1 MLSRPNT
8 ALSQIHMQIMWSRL
22 IAVVEEQAQT
32 LVRTAFSTTVR
43 EAGDLSAGV
52 FDKEG
57 NMLAQAVTGTPG
69 HVNSMAAAVK
79 HFLDAF
85 PLKTMRPG
93 DHYITNDPWLTCG
106 HLHDLTVVS
115 PTFLNGE
122 PLGLFASTVHVVD
135 IGGLGMG
142 PDGRQVFEEGLSI
155 PLMALAREGRMN
167 EDLLRV
173 IRANVREPLQVEGD
187 VYALAAC
194 NDEGS
199 RRLVEMMEEFG
210 IANLD
215 RLGEHIIETSRQATI
230 EAIGRLKRGS
240 YRNSLTMDG
249 YDRPLTLAAEMTI
262 GEDGIHVDYA
272 GTSPASAFG
281 INVVL
286 NYTTAYTA
294 FGVKCL
300 VAPEV
305 PNNAGSL
312 VPITVSAPEGCLLN
326 VNRPR
331 AVAARH
337 TVGHMLPDVVFGCL
351 HQVMAGGVP
360 AEGASS
366 LWIPQIYGG
375 ADVLDELG
383 AEDGHE
389 RPDIKPFS
397 TAIFHCGGA
406 GARPGKDGL
415 DVTAFPSGVRT
426 IPVEATEF
434 GGAGDLPP
442 ARVPRRLGRHRA
454 LPRRARPD
462 HRIGRQRRHA
472 DRDAVQFRTH
482 QQPGPRPRRRRRGC
496 ARPRHPRLRPP
507 DRSER
512 PAERS
517 RRRLYPA
524 RTAGRR
530 RFRRPRAARSR
541 TGRPRRRRRPDLARN
556 GPRRLPRRAD
566 PRRRPRS
573 GGDSPVAGRVKRG
586 WFMGMPTDAIRD
598 VMRRTMAN
606 LKFVEER
613 QTPTGPY
620 EVTQLINSF
629 LGALAHPFEA
639 LSEDLNRLELG
650 EAAKYGWPEIK
661 KERATDREPGSIG
674 ELIRLLRNA
683 MAHGNIE
690 FLSDRRGEI
699 VALRLHNRDRGRRT
713 WGAIVT
719 VPDARRLLDRFVAL
733 VEERHKDHGW
743 YAPKSA

>member
-1 MLSRPNT
+1 MLGRPNT

-32 LVRTAFSTTVR
+32 LVRTAFSTPVR

-52 FDKEG
+52 FDRDG

-85 PLKTMRPG
+85 PLKTMKPG

-115 PTFLNGE
+115 PTFLSGE
-122 PLGLFASTVHVVD
+122 PVGLFASTVHVVD

-142 PDGRQVFEEGLSI
+142 PDGRQVYEEGLAI

-167 EDLLRV
+167 EDLMRI

-215 RLGEHIIETSRQATI
+215 RLGEHIMETSRAATI
-230 EAIGRLKRGS
+230 EAIRGLKPGRYK
-240 YRNSLTMDG
+240 NAVHMDG
-249 YDRPLTLAAEMTI
+249 YDRPLTLAGEMTI
-262 GEDGIHVDYA
+262 GDDGIHVDYT

-286 NYTTAYTA
+286 NYTLAYTA

-312 VPITVSAPEGCLLN
+312 APITVSAPEGCLLN
-326 VNRPR
+326 VKRPR

-351 HQVMAGGVP
+351 HQVMEGGVP

-366 LWIPQIYGG
+366 LWNPQIYGG
-375 ADVLDELG
+375 ADVADELG
-383 AEDGHE
+383 GEGHE
-389 RPDIKPFS
+389 DVPAFS
-397 TAIFHCGGA
+397 TVIFHCGGT

-426 IPVEATEF
+426 IPVEATESVAPVLF
-434 GGAGDLPP
+434 RRREFREGSGGTGKYRGGLGQVIELGGADGMPVAMLCNFERINNP
-442 ARVPRRLGRHRA
+442 ARGRDGGGLGAPGGVSLISGKPIRSK
-454 LPRRARPD
+454 
-462 HRIGRQRRHA
+462 GRQ
-472 DRDAVQFRTH
+472 TI
-482 QQPGPRPRRRRRGC
+482 P
-496 ARPRHPRLRPP
+496 
-507 DRSER
+507 
-512 PAERS
+512 
-517 RRRLYPA
+517 
-524 RTAGRR
+524 
-530 RFRRPRAARSR
+530 
-541 TGRPRRRRRPDLARN
+541 
-556 GPRRLPRRAD
+556 
-566 PRRRPRS
+566 
-573 GGDSPVAGRVKRG
+573 GGDY
-586 WFMGMPTDAIRD
+586 I
-598 VMRRTMAN
+598 
-606 LKFVEER
+606 
-613 QTPTGPY
+613 
-620 EVTQLINSF
+620 
-629 LGALAHPFEA
+629 
-639 LSEDLNRLELG
+639 RLELPGGGGFG
-650 EAAKYGWPEIK
+650 EPAARDPDQVALDVADGLITVETAREAYLVAL
-661 KERATDREPGSIG
+661 ATDGAVDRVATAK
-674 ELIRLLRNA
+674 LRA
-683 MAHGNIE
+683 A
-690 FLSDRRGEI
+690 
-699 VALRLHNRDRGRRT
+699 
-713 WGAIVT
+713 
-719 VPDARRLLDRFVAL
+719 
-733 VEERHKDHGW
+733 
-743 YAPKSA
+743 

>member
-1 MLSRPNT
+1 MLGRPNT
-8 ALSQIHMQIMWSRL
+8 ALSQMHMQIMWSRL

-52 FDKEG
+52 FDRDG

-115 PTFLNGE
+115 PTFLRGE
-122 PLGLFASTVHVVD
+122 AVGLFASTVHVVD

-142 PDGRQVFEEGLSI
+142 PDGRQVYEEGLSI

-167 EDLLRV
+167 DDLLRL

-199 RRLVEMMEEFG
+199 RRLIEMMEEFE
-210 IANLD
+210 ITNLD

-230 EAIGRLKRGS
+230 EEIRKLKKGS
-240 YRNSLTMDG
+240 YRNSLRMDG
-249 YDRPLTLAAEMTI
+249 FERPLTLAAEMTI
-262 GEDGIHVDYA
+262 GEHGIHVDYT

-286 NYTTAYTA
+286 NYATAYTA
-294 FGVKCL
+294 FGVKCI

-312 VPITVSAPEGCLLN
+312 APITVSAPEGCLLN
-326 VNRPR
+326 VKRPR

-351 HQVMAGGVP
+351 HQVMKDGVP

-383 AEDGHE
+383 TADG
-389 RPDIKPFS
+389 RPRPEIRPFS
-397 TAIFHCGGA
+397 TAIFHCA

-426 IPVEATEF
+426 IPIEASEAVAPVLF
-434 GGAGDLPP
+434 RRREYREGSGGAGQFRGGLGQVIELGGADGTPIAMLCNFERISNP
-442 ARVPRRLGRHRA
+442 ARGRDSGGNGAPGRVS
-454 LPRRARPD
+454 LVSGKPIGPK
-462 HRIGRQRRHA
+462 GRQSVPGGDFIRLETPGGGGFGDPAARDPQQVALDVA
-472 DRDAVQFRTH
+472 DGLISRETAERDYRLAVAADGSIDSGATV
-482 QQPGPRPRRRRRGC
+482 
-496 ARPRHPRLRPP
+496 RLR
-507 DRSER
+507 
-512 PAERS
+512 
-517 RRRLYPA
+517 
-524 RTAGRR
+524 AGC
-530 RFRRPRAARSR
+530 
-541 TGRPRRRRRPDLARN
+541 
-556 GPRRLPRRAD
+556 
-566 PRRRPRS
+566 
-573 GGDSPVAGRVKRG
+573 RVG
-586 WFMGMPTDAIRD
+586 
-598 VMRRTMAN
+598 
-606 LKFVEER
+606 
-613 QTPTGPY
+613 
-620 EVTQLINSF
+620 
-629 LGALAHPFEA
+629 
-639 LSEDLNRLELG
+639 
-650 EAAKYGWPEIK
+650 
-661 KERATDREPGSIG
+661 
-674 ELIRLLRNA
+674 
-683 MAHGNIE
+683 
-690 FLSDRRGEI
+690 
-699 VALRLHNRDRGRRT
+699 
-713 WGAIVT
+713 
-719 VPDARRLLDRFVAL
+719 
-733 VEERHKDHGW
+733 
-743 YAPKSA
+743 

>member
-1 MLSRPNT
+1 MLGKPNT

-52 FDKEG
+52 FDRDG

-115 PTFLNGE
+115 PTFLRGE
-122 PLGLFASTVHVVD
+122 PVGLFASTVHVVD

-230 EAIGRLKRGS
+230 EAIGKLKKGP

-262 GEDGIHVDYA
+262 GDGRHPCRLYRHLAGERLRHQCRAELHDRLHRFRRQMPGRPRGAEQCRLARADHRQRARRLSVERQAAARGRGPAHGRSYA
-272 GTSPASAFG
+272 ARCRLRLPASG
-281 INVVL
+281 H
-286 NYTTAYTA
+286 
-294 FGVKCL
+294 GRRR
-300 VAPEV
+300 
-305 PNNAGSL
+305 AGRRRFL
-312 VPITVSAPEGCLLN
+312 
-326 VNRPR
+326 
-331 AVAARH
+331 
-337 TVGHMLPDVVFGCL
+337 
-351 HQVMAGGVP
+351 
-360 AEGASS
+360 

-383 AEDGHE
+383 AEEG
-389 RPDIKPFS
+389 RVPPDIKPFS

-426 IPVEATEF
+426 IPVEATEAVAPVLF
-434 GGAGDLPP
+434 RRREFREGSGGAGRYRGGLGQIIELGGADGTPIAMLCNFERVGNP
-442 ARVPRRLGRHRA
+442 ARGRDGGGQGAPGRVT
-454 LPRRARPD
+454 LVSGKPIGPK
-462 HRIGRQRRHA
+462 GRQS
-472 DRDAVQFRTH
+472 V
-482 QQPGPRPRRRRRGC
+482 PGGDFI
-496 ARPRHPRLRPP
+496 RLELPGGGGFG
-507 DRSER
+507 D
-512 PAERS
+512 PAER
-517 RRRLYPA
+517 
-524 RTAGRR
+524 
-530 RFRRPRAARSR
+530 
-541 TGRPRRRRRPDLARN
+541 
-556 GPRRLPRRAD
+556 D
-566 PRRRPRS
+566 P
-573 GGDSPVAGRVKRG
+573 
-586 WFMGMPTDAIRD
+586 
-598 VMRRTMAN
+598 
-606 LKFVEER
+606 E
-613 QTPTGPY
+613 Q
-620 EVTQLINSF
+620 
-629 LGALAHPFEA
+629 
-639 LSEDLNRLELG
+639 
-650 EAAKYGWPEIK
+650 
-661 KERATDREPGSIG
+661 
-674 ELIRLLRNA
+674 
-683 MAHGNIE
+683 
-690 FLSDRRGEI
+690 
-699 VALRLHNRDRGRRT
+699 VALDVADGLISRETAERDYRVAVAAD
-713 WGAIVT
+713 GAIDRAGT
-719 VPDARRLLDRFVAL
+719 ARLRAIHAA
-733 VEERHKDHGW
+733 E
-743 YAPKSA
+743 